1 MVWVLNPPFRQVCKQ
16 LESDFKL
23 LVYPDGLWLSNER
36 QRKVGFETQEGIP
49 TFLRKRK
56 KRHNI
61 EQKHR

>member
-1 MVWVLNPPFRQVCKQ
+1 MDWVLNPPFRQVCKQ

-23 LVYPDGLWLSNER
+23 LLYPNRLWLSNER
-36 QRKVGFETQEGIP
+36 QGKVGFQTQEGIP

-56 KRHNI
+56 RRHNI